1 MIFLDT
7 GAFHAMYVKNDKYHD
22 SAIRIKREMAIN
34 KYGAAITTNYILN
47 ETFTLLRSSVG
58 IIQSIK
64 LGELIRNS
72 KILHVIWIDD
82 VIEEKAWRIFST
94 YRDRPFSFTDCTSFV
109 VMQDMTIQN
118 AFTYDLHFSQMKFI
132 VIGQ

>member
-22 SAIRIKREMAIN
+22 SAINIKKEISMN
-34 KYGAAITTNYILN
+34 KYGAVVTTNYILN

-58 IIQSIK
+58 ILQSIK

-72 KILHVIWIDD
+72 KILHIIWIDEG
-82 VIEEKAWRIFST
+82 IEEKAWRVFSIYKDKT
-94 YRDRPFSFTDCTSFV
+94 FSFTDCTSFI
-109 VMQDMTIQN
+109 VMQDMNIQN
-118 AFTYDLHFSQMKFI
+118 AFTYDPHFNQMKFNT
-132 VIGQ
+132 VG